1 MKDMLLTVHDKLKSN
16 NIIASFCEN
25 RIKLY
30 EYPETA
36 DDTKPFIVIDPLD
49 VPVPTVYASDKNHA
63 FEYSY
68 QIDVQGQSYESVKI
82 IAEAIRKEMR
92 NMGFEQFPGGLDEYF
107 KETKRYV
114 DARRY
119 HATIKN
125 EEVKD

>member
-1 MKDMLLTVHDKLKSN
+1 MTDILLTVHQKLKANSV
-16 NIIASFCEN
+16 IANYCES

-49 VPVPTVYASDKNHA
+49 VPIPATYASNDNHA
-63 FEYSY
+63 FEYNY
-68 QIDVQGQSYESVKI
+68 QIDVQSQDYVITKKL
-82 IAEAIRKEMR
+82 AEAIRLEMR
-92 NMGFEQFPGGLDEYF
+92 NLGFEQLPGGLDEYF

-119 HATIKN
+119 SAIIKN
-125 EEVKD
+125 EVK